1 MFKGVIILHVNFGI
15 LNVGH
20 KDRSIH
26 IERACW
32 LHGVKKT
39 QHALQHTGFI
49 ISLLSRVDQNIQK
62 IVQN

>member
-26 IERACW
+26 IERAGW
-32 LHGVKKT
+32 LHDFT
-39 QHALQHTGFI
+39 MSQHVLHHTGRTHTK
-49 ISLLSRVDQNIQK
+49 LSEL
-62 IVQN
+62 